1 MKIEKH
7 YINKNE
13 YFSKIFPL
21 IPSDTLINKNI
32 TGIGATTAEI
42 EAMRHSIILEPYK
55 PVIDGKTNKHR
66 HTFAVY
72 GSSNLSDILKYLKD
86 DRIKNKKFL
95 STPESFYKIILAC
108 EVLKID
114 VYNDYFLLF
123 DECEKAITDIHYR
136 DKIIKPMDEFFKF
149 KHKALISATAIIFS
163 DPRFKESG
171 FKIINIIP
179 NYDNRKE
186 ISIVN
191 TNNTIYS
198 LIDALKKTTNN
209 GKKKFVFLNNI
220 KAITS
225 VIKMMDIKDESAILC
240 SQTSI
245 RKIRKEQYGHVSDII
260 KEAKFK
266 EFNFLTERFNSG
278 VDINLEEDIEIFTVS
293 DTNISHGTLVNPNT
307 DVFQIIGRFRDTE
320 IERTLTTTII
330 ANTDSEIVYMKN
342 SSVTIFLKVLQQ
354 CYQVIM
360 LALDTLSD
368 KTNRIIL
375 KELSQLLSFNTY
387 INDNGTKNYFV
398 IDNLYYKNLVKSY
411 YCHDKRLNSIYK
423 DATLLGTK
431 TNRYKIGKV
440 NHKIHNIN
448 SANLQLFGDTK
459 SYREILTEIVL
470 ELIQFE
476 QDTASYLL
484 SGIDSIKNYHKKVF
498 PEIIEAYEKFGGEE
512 LLTNCCSKEDVIKLL
527 SRDAHIVA
535 ARNFPFLTEFKEI
548 FNEGRFDDKRT
559 LINDF
564 QFLLNKYHIENI
576 NKTTNLVDLERF
588 VEIGSRTTRRGKHG
602 YRIGKCKF

>member
-1 MKIEKH
+1 MKIETH
-7 YINKNE
+7 YIKKNE

-21 IPSDTLINKNI
+21 IPTDTLINKNI
-32 TGIGATTAEI
+32 TGIGGTTSEI
-42 EAMRHSIILEPYK
+42 EAKRHSIILEPYK
-55 PVIDGKTNKHR
+55 PVIDGKTSKYP

-86 DRIKNKKFL
+86 DSIKNKKFL

-108 EVLKID
+108 EILKID

-149 KHKALISATAIIFS
+149 KHKALISATALNFS
-163 DPRFKESG
+163 DPRFKQSG

-191 TNNTIYS
+191 TNNTIYY
-198 LIDALKKTTNN
+198 LIDELKKTTNN
-209 GKKKFVFLNNI
+209 GKKKFVFLNSI

-245 RKIRKEQYGHVSDII
+245 RKIRKEQYGYVSDII
-260 KEAKFK
+260 EEAKFK

-278 VDINLEEDIEIFTVS
+278 VDMNLEEDIEIFIVS
-293 DTNISHGTLVNPNT
+293 DTNISHGTLVNPDT

-320 IERTLTTTII
+320 VERTLTTTVI
-330 ANTDSEIVYMKN
+330 ANTDSEIVYMEN
-342 SSVTIFLKVLQQ
+342 SSVTTFLQVLQQ

-368 KTNRIIL
+368 KTNKIIL
-375 KELSQLLSFNTY
+375 EELSQLLSFNTY
-387 INDNGTKNYFV
+387 INHNGTKNYFM

-411 YCHDKRLNSIYK
+411 YCNDKRLNSIYK
-423 DATLLGTK
+423 DATLWGAK
-431 TNRYKIGKV
+431 TNRYKIEKIV
-440 NHKIHNIN
+440 HKIHNIK
-448 SANLQLFGDTK
+448 SAELQLFGDTK

-476 QDTASYLL
+476 EDHVSYLL
-484 SGIDSIKNYHKKVF
+484 SGIDSIKNQYKKLF
-498 PEIIEAYEKFGGEE
+498 PEIIEAYEKVGGEE
-512 LLTNCCSKEDVIKLL
+512 LLINCCSKEDVIRLL
-527 SRDAHIVA
+527 SKDAHIVA
-535 ARNFPFLTEFKEI
+535 AQNFPFLTEFKEI
-548 FNEGRFDDKRT
+548 FYEGRFDEKPA

-564 QFLLNKYHIENI
+564 QLLLNKYHIENI
-576 NKTTNLVDLERF
+576 NKNSDLVDLERF
-588 VEIGSRTTRRGKHG
+588 VEIGSRTRRGRRRG
-602 YRIGKCKF
+602 YMIGKCKF